1 MSNYYTINT
10 GEKSGAIT
18 LNETIN
24 GTTGT
29 DVLVATSQITKNV
42 SVAAVGGGNKY
53 QIGNVD
59 RPHLSLDI
67 GRTYVFDQSDP
78 SNSGHPIRFSATFDG
93 SWGGGQ
99 EFTTGVS
106 SFGVP
111 GSDGAYTQIV
121 VPANVPNLNYYC
133 VNHSGMGGSADAYV
147 NLDANQLYFGPEEIG
162 SGSLL
167 KGNGGD
173 DIITGGPGA
182 DVIYGGAG
190 NDTVSY
196 THLTLPTKA

>member
-10 GEKSGAIT
+10 GLKSGEIT

-24 GTTGT
+24 GSSGN
-29 DVLVATSQITKNV
+29 DVIVATSQITKNV
-42 SVAAVGGGNKY
+42 SIAAVDGGNKY

-59 RPHLSLDI
+59 RPYLSLDI

-78 SNSGHPIRFSATFDG
+78 SNSGHPIRFSTTFDG

-111 GSDGAYTQIV
+111 GSEGAYTQII
-121 VPANVPNLNYYC
+121 VPANVPNFKLLLCKSLWNGWKC
-133 VNHSGMGGSADAYV
+133 RCLSKFRCKSA
-147 NLDANQLYFGPEEIG
+147 LYW
-162 SGSLL
+162 
-167 KGNGGD
+167 
-173 DIITGGPGA
+173 A
-182 DVIYGGAG
+182 
-190 NDTVSY
+190 
-196 THLTLPTKA
+196 